1 MPDRQK
7 AALKGVHVLYLLDGE
22 TFFAAAAAY
31 AQWLE
36 QSRLGIIGGVMVVG
50 IVNKENRTRDL
61 TPSASAADRQGRLDP
76 AATLQGGGAGRFLD
90 FITGELRQS
99 VEAQLPDGM
108 RILRRTLIGH
118 SFGGLFTV
126 NAVLTQP
133 HAFDDFIAADPSFWW
148 DQRRLIQ
155 KAAADGLGD
164 KAAAGRD
171 GGSISALPLSR
182 ARTAQPVLSGR
193 QRGLACQQIH
203 WSQTLLANL
212 SLKACR
218 CADKIF
224 RMRCTERLCSQPF
237 LML

>member
-1 MPDRQK
+1 
-7 AALKGVHVLYLLDGE
+7 
-22 TFFAAAAAY
+22 
-31 AQWLE
+31 
-36 QSRLGIIGGVMVVG
+36 
-50 IVNKENRTRDL
+50 
-61 TPSASAADRQGRLDP
+61 
-76 AATLQGGGAGRFLD
+76 
-90 FITGELRQS
+90 
-99 VEAQLPDGM
+99 M
-108 RILRRTLIGH
+108 RIIHRTLIGH

-164 KAAAGRD
+164 KAAAGPGRPARR
-171 GGSISALPLSR
+171 GGSIPALPQSR
-182 ARTAQPVLSGR
+182 ARTAPAVLSGR

-203 WSQTLLANL
+203 WSQTLLANF

-218 CADKIF
+218 CADRISQ
-224 RMRCTERLCSQPF
+224 MRCTEPLCSQPC